1 MNDDD
6 MKALTAGTEVKSEKI
21 RLLYKAGVERTD
33 IARFLEITYQHV
45 QNVLKRSGLLDKAQ
59 SSKRDVSVTDE
70 LYTLVVARGGTI
82 TLPAQYM
89 KRHDIS
95 EGETL
100 ICREDDS
107 GLHIMSREAAAAM
120 LQEIAKE
127 RMPGQAALL
136 EALLADH
143 TKIT

>member
-1 MNDDD
+1 MNDEE
-6 MKALTAGTEVKSEKI
+6 MNALTAGTTVKSEKI
-21 RLLYKAGVERTD
+21 RILFKAGVERAD

-45 QNVLKRSGLLDKAQ
+45 QNVLKRSGLLNKAQ
-59 SSKRDVSVTDE
+59 PGRRDVSVTGQV
-70 LYTLVVARGGTI
+70 YTVVVARGGKI

-120 LQEIAKE
+120 LRETLKE

>member
-21 RLLYKAGVERTD
+21 RLLYKAGVERAD

-45 QNVLKRSGLLDKAQ
+45 QNVLKRSGLLDKTQ

-70 LYTLVVARGGTI
+70 VYTLVVARGGKI

-120 LQEIAKE
+120 LQEIAKQ